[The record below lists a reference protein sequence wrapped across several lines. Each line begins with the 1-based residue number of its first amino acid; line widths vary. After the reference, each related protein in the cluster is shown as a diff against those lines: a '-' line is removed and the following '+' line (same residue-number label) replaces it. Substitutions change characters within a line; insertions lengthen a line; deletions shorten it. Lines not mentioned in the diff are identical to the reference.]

1 MFLSLAT
8 DEEGS
13 NVVAHKAES
22 DINTRLI
29 VLNSGGRLNT
39 PDLRKL
45 VMGILAAGR
54 QALYDGELAEEE
66 PMDTLFDP
74 ALPHCAVLSTLSS
87 IEALAAHSVGP
98 RQL

>member
-29 VLNSGGRLNT
+29 VLNSGGRLT
-39 PDLRKL
+39 ARSKLAVLAAPWLAVHPRRALQEALTCALEAGRKL
-45 VMGILAAGR
+45 GPIGCQQ
-54 QALYDGELAEEE
+54 QAL
-66 PMDTLFDP
+66 
-74 ALPHCAVLSTLSS
+74 
-87 IEALAAHSVGP
+87 GP
-98 RQL
+98 L